1 MGRASSGSLFGYQEP
16 LCTRTSQQRCFTR
29 TRQLITG
36 ARMNKQGLTL
46 ALLSD
51 SFAVCRLRAD
61 ENIPNWALSSSF
73 CSLTRTPDE
82 LSVVCS
88 QELVPEEV
96 QAVRGWRSL
105 KVEGKLDLTLVGIL
119 SSLTSSLAHVGIVVF
134 VISTYD
140 TDYVFVK
147 EGDLDRAVTALRNA
161 GHDVR

>member
-1 MGRASSGSLFGYQEP
+1 
-16 LCTRTSQQRCFTR
+16 
-29 TRQLITG
+29 
-36 ARMNKQGLTL
+36 MNTQGLTL

-61 ENIPNWALSSSF
+61 ENIPNWALSGSF

-82 LSVVCS
+82 LSIVCS
-88 QELVPEEV
+88 QELVPEGV

-105 KVEGKLDLTLVGIL
+105 KVEGKLDFTLVGIL

-140 TDYVFVK
+140 TDYIFVK
-147 EGDLDRAVTALRNA
+147 GSDLDRAVAALRNA